1 MEYGLCRA
9 IRVSFGG
16 ARRGEKA
23 SLAHEEAVSRQTQG
37 DMVIEA
43 APAAALELGQADL
56 LLEFAIILLDP
67 VAALDVPDE
76 VLERRVGRQRTQPEG
91 PLPGGLGVLHDQPF
105 LGIEMVTALGR
116 RAANRPVN
124 WPADPSR
131 QETVRQSRAPHA
143 RARTSTRTAPAW
155 TLAALSRAVAGPAAP
170 AAGTAVV

>member
-67 VAALDVPDE
+67 VAALGMSDE
-76 VLERRVGRQRTQPEG
+76 VLDWRVGRQ
-91 PLPGGLGVLHDQPF
+91 
-105 LGIEMVTALGR
+105 
-116 RAANRPVN
+116 
-124 WPADPSR
+124 
-131 QETVRQSRAPHA
+131 
-143 RARTSTRTAPAW
+143 
-155 TLAALSRAVAGPAAP
+155 
-170 AAGTAVV
+170 